1 MNLKRRQFLKATAS
15 TGLATFASSW
25 TQHLAKAEEVDKK
38 LSAQSSV
45 IKPIQGSWISI
56 LWDDDRHHYWNE
68 TCRKFTAEQ
77 WKASIKEMADFGI
90 EYLVLL
96 AIAKGGKSFY
106 DSKLLPKAE
115 LACDDPIGAIL
126 SAGDECGVKF
136 FISSDWYAKWD
147 HHALEDPHRVEMRC
161 KMMEE
166 IVELYGDH
174 KSFYGWYWPNEPVLQ
189 PYFADSFVRYIN
201 ACGAEAKK
209 ITPKAKRLIAPYGT
223 FRAVN
228 LDDDRYAKQ
237 LENLDVDI
245 IAYQDEVG
253 CLRMDPKSSEA
264 AFAKLRKIHDRVPQ
278 RKLWADVETFAWE
291 GPANRNTSRLIP
303 APFPRVR
310 EQLAAVSPYADV
322 VLIYQYQGI
331 FSAPD
336 SLAPSD
342 HPEAVTLYND
352 YQKWRASGGR

>member
-1 MNLKRRQFLKATAS
+1 MTLKRRQFLKTAATTTVAS
-15 TGLATFASSW
+15 MTSPWANIAV
-25 TQHLAKAEEVDKK
+25 AEEATTKVPEN
-38 LSAQSSV
+38 ASV

-56 LWDDDRHHYWNE
+56 LWDDNRHHYWNE
-68 TCRKFTAEQ
+68 SCRKFTTEQ

-106 DSKLLPKAE
+106 DSKLLPKAD
-115 LACDDPIGAIL
+115 LVCDDPIGAIL
-126 SAGDECGVKF
+126 EAGDEHGVKF

-147 HHALEDPHRVEMRC
+147 HHALEDPHRVKMRF

-166 IVELYGDH
+166 VVDLYGGH
-174 KSFYGWYWPNEPVLQ
+174 KSFYGWYWPNEPFLK
-189 PYFADSFVRYIN
+189 PYFADPFVRYIN

-209 ITPKAKRLIAPYGT
+209 ITPNAKRLIAPYGT

-237 LENLDVDI
+237 LETLDVDI

-253 CLRMDPKSSEA
+253 CLRMNPKGSEA

-278 RKLWADVETFAWE
+278 RKLWADVETFGWE
-291 GPANRNTSRLIP
+291 GPPNKQTSPLIP

-352 YQKWRASGGR
+352 YQKWRASGGK